1 MSHDSPGFTMGFL
14 LETLCLMG
22 CFSESTH
29 IYLPIICECIVP
41 FISGLQKNSKIKNSI
56 MLSF

>member
-22 CFSESTH
+22 CFSESTL
-29 IYLPIICECIVP
+29 YLFVICECVVP
-41 FISGLQKNSKIKNSI
+41 FIYGLQKNSKIKNSI
-56 MLSF
+56 MLSV

>member
-1 MSHDSPGFTMGFL
+1 MGFL